1 MSVEPAPLTNFDG
14 KGKPPREFEIEAERM
29 HIQVQEMMKKNK
41 IHQTEMREMY
51 TKNPHYHLMKM
62 TDIETEA
69 LGFQR
74 NENGQLLKGNGDKA
88 SEADEERLQKRI
100 EKVMLTNNPLF
111 DDYDSQYKDDLIYP
125 VDWKVIKHKEKEEA
139 SKGSNL

>member
-1 MSVEPAPLTNFDG
+1 MSVGPAKMTNFEG

-51 TKNPHYHLMKM
+51 TKN
-62 TDIETEA
+62 
-69 LGFQR
+69 
-74 NENGQLLKGNGDKA
+74 ENGQLLKGNGDKA
-88 SEADEERLQKRI
+88 SEADEERLEKRV

-111 DDYDSQYKDDLIYP
+111 DDNDSQYKDGLIYP
-125 VDWKVIKHKEKEEA
+125 IDWKVIKHKEKKEA